1 MKFEFM
7 LSSHSSL
14 CYVVLAF
21 DVETLHLSLLLTLL
35 TDIQFFFVL
44 EYFLL
49 SLVPDE

>member
-1 MKFEFM
+1 MEFEFM

-21 DVETLHLSLLLTLL
+21 GVETLHLSLLLTLL
-35 TDIQFFFVL
+35 TGIRFFCLL

-49 SLVPDE
+49 SEVPDE